1 MKKFKAFEVE
11 TKSHNVYFQVENLTQ
26 RTTAVNRFRCTY
38 KTQTLRLY
46 SFQTK
51 SKESASFQ
59 LTKQKKLFFESY
71 TRKEQGITSVF
82 YDLLLSISKR
92 LLYV

>member
-38 KTQTLRLY
+38 
-46 SFQTK
+46 K